1 MKKLQKRVGLIL
13 LVSFMIVA
21 IIPINNMTSW
31 TPVTLTVST
40 PTFQILNDNFEIS
53 VSASDNCNLYLYLDG
68 QLKASGINTDYVEYE
83 TAQISKIGKH
93 TVAAIA
99 YEGFDIVGS
108 DTEYT
113 RGRFDITDPISAQE
127 NLATDGYRH
136 PNSLSVYDAMMEVLE
151 DSGKYTITQI
161 SADPYKWAET
171 IWDRLKEE
179 EYTNWTA
186 SNDWYTDIQLS
197 SDYLDD
203 GICNSQG
210 YACNDYATFFSGLAR
225 SVGIPSRVWS
235 IVSTSTHGYD
245 TEHMFAEVYI
255 EDSGMDSDWLAMS
268 IFLNVDPDTSGTS
281 RVNWELWNEDEA
293 GKDQFRLAI
302 GGHED
307 GEDWIAYTITLIW
320 DITYEANPSN
330 YQEKAW
336 VNIDAVVP
344 DGNLTIA
351 TSSSYYGIEPES
363 EA

>member
-13 LVSFMIVA
+13 LVSFLIVT

-40 PTFQILNDNFEIS
+40 PTFQIMDEDFTIS
-53 VSASDNCNLYLYLDG
+53 VSASDNCNLYLYLNG
-68 QLKASGINTDYVEYE
+68 QLKASGINTDYVECT
-83 TAQISKIGKH
+83 TAEISKIGKN

-113 RGRFDITDPISAQE
+113 RGRFDISDPNSTQE

-136 PNSLSVYDAMMEVLE
+136 PDSLSVYDAMIEILD
-151 DSGKYTITQI
+151 DSGLYTITQI

-171 IWDRLKEE
+171 IWDGLREE
-179 EYTNWTA
+179 EITPWGN
-186 SNDWYTDIQLS
+186 SDDWYTDIQLS

-203 GICNSQG
+203 GVCDSQT

-268 IFLNVDPDTSGTS
+268 IFGNVDPDTSGSS
-281 RVNWELWNEDEA
+281 RVNWELWNGNEA
-293 GKDQFRLAI
+293 DKEHFRLAI
-302 GGHED
+302 GGHKD
-307 GEDWIAYTITLIW
+307 GGDWIAYTITLIW
-320 DITYEANPSN
+320 DITYVANPSD

-336 VNIDAVVP
+336 ETIDNVVP
-344 DGNLTIA
+344 DGNLKIA
-351 TSSSYYGIEPES
+351 TTSSYYGIEPEGQ
-363 EA
+363 A